1 MEVTAMSEFLNTLF
15 FVLVGVALY
24 QICKYLIIKLMKSP

>member
-1 MEVTAMSEFLNTLF
+1 MEVATMSEFLITLF

-24 QICKYLIIKLMKSP
+24 QICKYLFLKFKNK